1 MIFSKIEKNLL
12 NSKITIDET
21 EINNNLNLKETYI
34 TQTIEEE
41 DNKSKN
47 QEEECESLIQS
58 NSKPKN
64 NFPQNSKNDPR
75 LMTFKKETT
84 IKINIKSDNI
94 IQSTSKFNVNKTP
107 FPTPNNISTPYESKK
122 KNDWENIFYLKL
134 KEYKILFNKNKFEHL
149 EKLIDEDNQYNTHSY
164 KFNFTFKKY
173 EFRDKISFIIKCIN
187 NKTDKNDFD
196 DSNEYEDGLAKVP
209 IKIGVKKEDLKK
221 SYSVNDE
228 EFNLINENNTKY
240 YIFLNNKKKKQKNIL
255 EF

>member
-1 MIFSKIEKNLL
+1 MKGKNDIKINYVESDVESESELNNSDEEENENLNINNVVNNIEINENIELEYEIKIPEFMLEFSKIEKNLL

-134 KEYKILFNKNKFEHL
+134 KEYKFLFNKNKFEHL

-173 EFRDKISFIIKCIN
+173 EFRDKISFIIKCTN
-187 NKTDKNDFD
+187 
-196 DSNEYEDGLAKVP
+196 
-209 IKIGVKKEDLKK
+209 
-221 SYSVNDE
+221 
-228 EFNLINENNTKY
+228 
-240 YIFLNNKKKKQKNIL
+240 
-255 EF
+255 